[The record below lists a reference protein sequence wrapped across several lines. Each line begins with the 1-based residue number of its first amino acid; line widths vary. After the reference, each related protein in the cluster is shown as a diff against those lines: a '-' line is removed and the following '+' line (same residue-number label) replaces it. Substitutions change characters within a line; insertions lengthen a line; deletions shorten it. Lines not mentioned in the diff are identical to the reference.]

1 MGSNHSLLNEKQVSD
16 LLGVSLACL
25 RRWRWLKQG
34 PAFVK
39 LGSAV
44 RYRPED
50 LDTFVLANLQ
60 PMPEGVR

>member
-1 MGSNHSLLNEKQVSD
+1 MSDLRSLLNEQQVSKQ
-16 LLGVSLACL
+16 LHVSLACL

-50 LDTFVLANLQ
+50 LDAFVRENLQ
-60 PMPEGVR
+60 LTPEAAR